1 MLFTTKYR
9 ITVRI
14 KPEMT
19 VPQSESSGFFID
31 SPSRRWPAGPNTAKL
46 SPVGSVDF
54 IVASLG
60 QLNPAAWL
68 PRERHAARAQRGRC
82 LPCSLSSYV
91 SLQEN
96 ANGNLGCTKN
106 REIDFIAS
114 TAVSRGCARTR
125 DLGADA

>member
-9 ITVRI
+9 TTVRI

-46 SPVGSVDF
+46 SPAGSVDL
-54 IVASLG
+54 IVASAGSSIQPNGCLRTRY
-60 QLNPAAWL
+60 AA
-68 PRERHAARAQRGRC
+68 EGAARP
-82 LPCSLSSYV
+82 LPFLCSLSSYV
-91 SLQEN
+91 LLEEN

-106 REIDFIAS
+106 REI
-114 TAVSRGCARTR
+114 
-125 DLGADA
+125 